1 MLGIAHSLKTLET
14 ISNILALTAPNEIYV
29 LVVVLSVQK
38 LFYATRKGENS
49 MKEKMKKEAIDR
61 MHILKLHSN
70 VIKEFSNN
78 GKLNLSL
85 NAELY
90 YLNDKQLARVQEFE
104 QKYNALVYHVIQNHT
119 QFGELLSFLYVSQHT
134 EEWEYD
140 RSDLKECYPL
150 VYVANLTDEICSE
163 FGHIEIQPCIG
174 GVIRTY

>member
-1 MLGIAHSLKTLET
+1 
-14 ISNILALTAPNEIYV
+14 
-29 LVVVLSVQK
+29 
-38 LFYATRKGENS
+38 

-150 VYVANLTDEICSE
+150 VYVANLTDDWWSYPNLLRRSYLCTHYTE
-163 FGHIEIQPCIG
+163 F
-174 GVIRTY
+174 

>member
-14 ISNILALTAPNEIYV
+14 ISNILALIASNEIYV

-140 RSDLKECYPL
+140 RRDLKYNCPL
-150 VYVANLTDEICSE
+150 VYVANLTDETCSE
-163 FGHIEIQPCIG
+163 FGSIGIQPCVG